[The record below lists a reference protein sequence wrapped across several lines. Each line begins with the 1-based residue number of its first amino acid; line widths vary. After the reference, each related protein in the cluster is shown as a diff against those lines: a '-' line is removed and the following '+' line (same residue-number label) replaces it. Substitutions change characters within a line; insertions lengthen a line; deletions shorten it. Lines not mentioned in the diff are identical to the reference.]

1 MHTNQCVTKLWNAPH
16 TGCWEGNPGLCF
28 HLVSG
33 SLMFTWCPSCTLTF
47 TCPSL
52 ACAALPCQLPSPGDL
67 IVQCPFLFSLS
78 VFGCT
83 ALCNSVGLPLS
94 GLFFF
99 LDSCRLFIV
108 VPKACR
114 CGVQVHR
121 PNPCL
126 FSFSDAWTLT
136 FDLVLTFDADVYF
149 YYVCFF
155 LFFFLCCQIGF
166 ARKTAEGEYLNCI
179 WI

>member
-1 MHTNQCVTKLWNAPH
+1 MLECKKSLKRQTTCESLVSSVLSLMVSVSVGKCLPWSHIFWNRSPGEGVYSVLNRGSRHTGHGARWLHSNQCVTRLWNAPQ

-28 HLVSG
+28 HSVSG

-47 TCPSL
+47 TCPLL

-99 LDSCRLFIV
+99 
-108 VPKACR
+108 
-114 CGVQVHR
+114 
-121 PNPCL
+121 
-126 FSFSDAWTLT
+126 
-136 FDLVLTFDADVYF
+136 
-149 YYVCFF
+149 
-155 LFFFLCCQIGF
+155 
-166 ARKTAEGEYLNCI
+166 
-179 WI
+179 